1 MDSQKPIFHSLTII
15 EERIQEKL
23 TVKSLAESLHFSRYH
38 YQRLFREAVGES
50 VMRYVNRRRITL
62 AADEIAKSALSILE
76 IALKYG
82 YDSHEGF
89 TRSFKSYMGVTPVE
103 YRKYHCSIAVPKTEK
118 ERCAMLYSKTTDE
131 IIRELNSLIVQAKET
146 AVFTEKMKE
155 REDVVLYRQFLDM
168 LACRVQELSEKLSQT
183 LEAITDIARCPDQI
197 IARFMLMKA
206 IEDAAFWS
214 SIISFQARL
223 TIARAKPEHRTLL
236 EPLGEKYEV
245 LSGNARMKAGKIADF
260 FNELSALIF
269 QDMRENAGEK
279 LKNAIQ
285 KGELAGKR
293 LLENPDLPYAYIGDE
308 ILEIVR
314 EISSVPLEKI
324 TVNFL
329 EDCMFRVDIIVF
341 AADVDV
347 LREPSHQWLFEGIS
361 EFRERLKEAF
371 SFFQGL
377 AEDIFGGGKAPEE
390 GRTLER
396 TVEKSFSDLTFQGNI
411 LLFYLKGE
419 IRKLR
424 TYLDEGQQM
433 AFDTI
438 CSKLGNALDLAH
450 QAKGKEDAEKIA
462 KVLKD
467 VNEKVMEE
475 AGKLGDFGAAVKII
489 AEEIG
494 RMEKALG

>member
-1 MDSQKPIFHSLTII
+1 M
-15 EERIQEKL
+15 
-23 TVKSLAESLHFSRYH
+23 
-38 YQRLFREAVGES
+38 
-50 VMRYVNRRRITL
+50 
-62 AADEIAKSALSILE
+62 
-76 IALKYG
+76 
-82 YDSHEGF
+82 
-89 TRSFKSYMGVTPVE
+89 
-103 YRKYHCSIAVPKTEK
+103 
-118 ERCAMLYSKTTDE
+118 
-131 IIRELNSLIVQAKET
+131 
-146 AVFTEKMKE
+146 
-155 REDVVLYRQFLDM
+155 
-168 LACRVQELSEKLSQT
+168 
-183 LEAITDIARCPDQI
+183 
-197 IARFMLMKA
+197 
-206 IEDAAFWS
+206 
-214 SIISFQARL
+214 
-223 TIARAKPEHRTLL
+223 
-236 EPLGEKYEV
+236 
-245 LSGNARMKAGKIADF
+245 
-260 FNELSALIF
+260 
-269 QDMRENAGEK
+269 
-279 LKNAIQ
+279 
-285 KGELAGKR
+285 
-293 LLENPDLPYAYIGDE
+293 
-308 ILEIVR
+308 
-314 EISSVPLEKI
+314 
-324 TVNFL
+324 
-329 EDCMFRVDIIVF
+329 DIIVF

-419 IRKLR
+419 IRKLG
-424 TYLDEGQQM
+424 TYLDESQQM

-438 CSKLGNALDLAH
+438 CSTLGNALDLAH